1 MTYKYI
7 LRRQFKQINSVR
19 DHRFKQVEQKLY
31 KINFYEIK
39 KKKKKEREEKTLLR
53 SCKKFKYE
61 TTAK

>member
-39 KKKKKEREEKTLLR
+39 KKEKKGKRGKNFVAQL
-53 SCKKFKYE
+53 
-61 TTAK
+61 